1 MKLTRISLIAA
12 LSLGFA
18 PLVSAAST
26 QELVDLCVAAMVDEG
41 MVEEDGARAKL
52 KKIRGGGLKRLTLE
66 MVSQDTNDSFIVECK
81 VRGKSVEE
89 LTVK

>member
-1 MKLTRISLIAA
+1 MKLSRISLIAA

-26 QELVDLCVAAMVDEG
+26 QELVDLCVEAMVEKG

-66 MVSQDTNDSFIVECK
+66 MVPVEAGDTFTVECK
-81 VRGKSVEE
+81 VRGTSVEE